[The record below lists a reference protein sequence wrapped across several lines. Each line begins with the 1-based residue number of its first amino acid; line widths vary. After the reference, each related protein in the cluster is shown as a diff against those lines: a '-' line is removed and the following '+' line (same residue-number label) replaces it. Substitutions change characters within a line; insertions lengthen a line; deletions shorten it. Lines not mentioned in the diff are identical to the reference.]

1 METEGK
7 LCLFQ
12 LQNQHPEAA
21 GDSAGVGAEVCS
33 WPGSLGAAKSRSRPL
48 LLLQHGFLF
57 CHWQA
62 ADAPSGS
69 SDIRKISAQEAAF
82 LRVCVC
88 TQGETPVPMGLG
100 TPGPRFMQH
109 CGAGG
114 GWGESQA
121 SANEFWEPGK
131 EAPGPCVNEAKHGQ
145 IAMSHCS
152 VLPVCLSPSH
162 PAIPAK

>member
-1 METEGK
+1 MPVPAAEPTPRGSGR
-7 LCLFQ
+7 LSWGWGRGLQ
-12 LQNQHPEAA
+12 LAWVPWCSQEHESSPPAA
-21 GDSAGVGAEVCS
+21 AT
-33 WPGSLGAAKSRSRPL
+33 R
-48 LLLQHGFLF
+48 FLF